1 MGALLAAESPQRET
15 FPETIGA
22 SVLALALVWAAHAYS
37 AVIAHRLRTPVPPVQ
52 PPRETRAADAT
63 RDTVDVETGTLRA
76 QEGGAPDELA
86 TEVIAQQS
94 PPAARELRTLLRH
107 EFAVLKGGA
116 IPLLALLL
124 CWAAGASLDTA
135 ITATLWTCA
144 GTIVVAELLAGL
156 RASVGPLA
164 LALQVAAGASLG
176 VAVIVLK
183 IVLR

>member
-37 AVIAHRLRTPVPPVQ
+37 AVIAHRLRTPVPPLQ
-52 PPRETRAADAT
+52 PPLETRSADPT
-63 RDTVDVETGTLRA
+63 RDAVDIETGTLRV
-76 QEGGAPDELA
+76 QEGRAADELA
-86 TEVIAQQS
+86 TEVIASRS
-94 PPAARELRTLLRH
+94 PLAARELRMVLRH
-107 EFAVLKGGA
+107 EFAVLKGGV

-124 CWAAGASLDTA
+124 CWAAGASLNTA

-144 GTIVVAELLAGL
+144 GTLVAAELLAGL

-164 LALQVAAGASLG
+164 LAVQVAAGASLG
-176 VAVIVLK
+176 VAVILLK
-183 IVLR
+183 VVLR